1 MRTNRGPGRLSTSH
15 RDKERWEG
23 AGGKEGGRVFW
34 EEQRTEPGNEKGM
47 CRAQRA
53 QNGWSFAGVQV
64 VNDGLRVRV
73 GWLGR
78 GTLEWL
84 KEVGGDELQS

>member
-1 MRTNRGPGRLSTSH
+1 MGKKVEGFFGRNSVQSLGM
-15 RDKERWEG
+15 K
-23 AGGKEGGRVFW
+23 RVCA
-34 EEQRTEPGNEKGM
+34 ELREP
-47 CRAQRA
+47 

-73 GWLGR
+73 GWPGR

-84 KEVGGDELQS
+84 KGSGGGAGR